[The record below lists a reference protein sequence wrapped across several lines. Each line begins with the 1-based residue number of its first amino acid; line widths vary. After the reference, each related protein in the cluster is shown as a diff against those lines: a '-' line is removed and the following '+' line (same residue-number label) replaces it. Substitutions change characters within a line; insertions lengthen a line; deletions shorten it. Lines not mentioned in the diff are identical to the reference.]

1 MTDKDTEPQEVELP
15 DPDYDE
21 IDLEHYIEG
30 AGDA

>member
-1 MTDKDTEPQEVELP
+1 MNDKEAEELS

-21 IDLEHYIEG
+21 IDKEHYIEG

>member
-1 MTDKDTEPQEVELP
+1 MMNDEPQENL

-21 IDLEHYIEG
+21 IDREHYIEG

>member
-1 MTDKDTEPQEVELP
+1 MRNKDAEELP

-21 IDLEHYIEG
+21 IDREHYIEG

>member
-1 MTDKDTEPQEVELP
+1 MKNKEAESQED

-21 IDLEHYIEG
+21 IDRELYIEG

>member
-1 MTDKDTEPQEVELP
+1 MQDKEAEELA

-21 IDLEHYIEG
+21 IDKEHYIEG